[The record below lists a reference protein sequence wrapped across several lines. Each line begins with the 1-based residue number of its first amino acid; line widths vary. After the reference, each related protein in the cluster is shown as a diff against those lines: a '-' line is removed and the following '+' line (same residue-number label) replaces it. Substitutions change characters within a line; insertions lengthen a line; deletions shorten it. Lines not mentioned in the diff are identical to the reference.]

1 MAVKML
7 CIPDREQAA
16 AVGEK
21 VMYGLEELKDSGYLT
36 VVIVKIVKK
45 MSR

>member
-1 MAVKML
+1 ML

-16 AVGEK
+16 AVAER
-21 VMYGLEELKDSGYLT
+21 VMYGLEKLKDSGYLT

>member
-1 MAVKML
+1 ML
-7 CIPDREQAA
+7 CIPDRET
-16 AVGEK
+16 GSGSWEK

-36 VVIVKIVKK
+36 VMIVKIVKK